1 MSQDALEELLDRWL
15 NDSNF
20 REAYRSDPEIA
31 LKDVGLTLSPE
42 EWAELRKIDTALPD
56 EQLKPRVTRN

>member
-15 NDSNF
+15 NDSDF
-20 REAYRSDPEIA
+20 RETYRSDPEIA
-31 LKDVGLTLSPE
+31 VKDVGLTLSAD